1 MAGTTVSADDL
12 GALIQAATEAANA
25 AAEATKA
32 LKAQQSSRSSFQE
45 ASKVVRLPE
54 PFGSENHEDDLARW
68 QDFQVNF
75 RAWLYYGNPLFEQ
88 DLHRTELHGANPI
101 PAVSGEP
108 DEVQQRCKQLYSIL
122 TGLLRGK
129 PLRLLRQVTER
140 NGFEVWRQLIQL
152 YLPKTKSRSI
162 SLLSAL
168 MNIPNFTTKDRTLL
182 DQILGLE
189 RLRSEYVRA
198 SGTDLDDNIMLSVL
212 VRALPKGIQQHIQLQ
227 MSENST
233 YSQIRD
239 LVLSYETVTTTWSPG
254 KIHNE
259 LGILPQ
265 QHPVQPSYTGV
276 APMEIDRFE
285 KGGKKGK
292 SKGKSKGKD
301 TSKGK
306 SKGKND
312 KGKGKGVGKDTSKRV
327 ATQNDQCLHCGKYG
341 HFKRDCW
348 KLNGKPGAS
357 RVNQVSDETQS
368 VAGSAAPSTA
378 PTSLPSSASAV
389 RLFSAMASPVIEEL
403 CSEDSDFELRDLTA
417 YDTGGN
423 INMVSHAEVSFDD
436 NLCMA
441 DTAYM
446 ERFVHFDISYSDD
459 DDSWTVCNSPS
470 FDLLSSDVCISDEVD
485 CIRAIGS
492 TSPTPVEVVLDSGA
506 DGSVL
511 PLEYA
516 HIGLHDESFHKD
528 SAYVDAQGKPI
539 NVRGARIAEV
549 QLGSVRF
556 KERFI
561 IAAVTSPLISMG
573 RLLKD
578 GWCLENNGGT
588 MKLVRAG
595 RSIPVHFK
603 RNSLC
608 AHGSIR
614 MLNVVD
620 DSSTPTAQECKEHVR
635 ALALSEPLSSLGRG
649 WIQLSENVYA
659 LRSIS
664 PQHVDTTFC
673 VSDALLWLRTTLVKH
688 DDDTW
693 HLDEFCENISEMD
706 SRVSPIESAKKVVEV
721 ITIAHTEFVPPEALG
736 FSVYDDAFVPA
747 LSSSFRASASSSSAP
762 SSSAPRPA
770 ADASAAPDPV
780 PAAADEQELP
790 VADREVGVEV
800 REVLIDGVKL
810 DSNSS
815 LNTLRGACDALG
827 LSKGG
832 GKVKLLQRLWEHLQ
846 AQELIAAHSA
856 ERNLQGEQMRPAIG
870 QPVPAEPT
878 ETQRAQH
885 NLVHY
890 PYAAWC
896 ELCVANHARQDD
908 MNLNHMS
915 TQVTVVFLSTLAMLH
930 ETMMVTKF
938 VHFSC
943 MTGTLV
949 PCIRCLHPRKVD
961 VGSTTYARSFAGSYF
976 GLVMKQFH

>member
-1 MAGTTVSADDL
+1 M
-12 GALIQAATEAANA
+12 
-25 AAEATKA
+25 
-32 LKAQQSSRSSFQE
+32 
-45 ASKVVRLPE
+45 
-54 PFGSENHEDDLARW
+54 
-68 QDFQVNF
+68 
-75 RAWLYYGNPLFEQ
+75 PL
-88 DLHRTELHGANPI
+88 ELTWN
-101 PAVSGEP
+101 
-108 DEVQQRCKQLYSIL
+108 
-122 TGLLRGK
+122 
-129 PLRLLRQVTER
+129 
-140 NGFEVWRQLIQL
+140 
-152 YLPKTKSRSI
+152 
-162 SLLSAL
+162 
-168 MNIPNFTTKDRTLL
+168 
-182 DQILGLE
+182 
-189 RLRSEYVRA
+189 
-198 SGTDLDDNIMLSVL
+198 DNIMLSVL

-265 QHPVQPSYTGV
+265 QQPVQPSYTGV

-312 KGKGKGVGKDTSKRV
+312 KGKGKSVGKDTSKRV

-378 PTSLPSSASAV
+378 STSLPSSASAV

-403 CSEDSDFELRDLTA
+403 CSEDSDFELRDLTV

-423 INMVSHAEVSFDD
+423 INMVSHAGVSFDD

-441 DTAYM
+441 DRAYM

-485 CIRAIGS
+485 YIRAIGS

-516 HIGLHDESFHKD
+516 HIGLHDETFHKD

-578 GWCLENNGGT
+578 GWCLET
-588 MKLVRAG
+588 M
-595 RSIPVHFK
+595 
-603 RNSLC
+603 
-608 AHGSIR
+608 
-614 MLNVVD
+614 VV
-620 DSSTPTAQECKEHVR
+620 
-635 ALALSEPLSSLGRG
+635 L
-649 WIQLSENVYA
+649 
-659 LRSIS
+659 
-664 PQHVDTTFC
+664 
-673 VSDALLWLRTTLVKH
+673 
-688 DDDTW
+688 
-693 HLDEFCENISEMD
+693 
-706 SRVSPIESAKKVVEV
+706 
-721 ITIAHTEFVPPEALG
+721 
-736 FSVYDDAFVPA
+736 
-747 LSSSFRASASSSSAP
+747 
-762 SSSAPRPA
+762 
-770 ADASAAPDPV
+770 
-780 PAAADEQELP
+780 
-790 VADREVGVEV
+790 
-800 REVLIDGVKL
+800 
-810 DSNSS
+810 
-815 LNTLRGACDALG
+815 
-827 LSKGG
+827 
-832 GKVKLLQRLWEHLQ
+832 
-846 AQELIAAHSA
+846 
-856 ERNLQGEQMRPAIG
+856 
-870 QPVPAEPT
+870 
-878 ETQRAQH
+878 
-885 NLVHY
+885 
-890 PYAAWC
+890 
-896 ELCVANHARQDD
+896 
-908 MNLNHMS
+908 
-915 TQVTVVFLSTLAMLH
+915 
-930 ETMMVTKF
+930 
-938 VHFSC
+938 
-943 MTGTLV
+943 
-949 PCIRCLHPRKVD
+949 
-961 VGSTTYARSFAGSYF
+961 
-976 GLVMKQFH
+976 